1 METFLAI
8 SVLAAVFVLGALI
21 SAGNERQR
29 KAIDG
34 IREQA
39 EGWAEQDIRIK
50 REKLARQITV
60 AEPLAWLEKVAAQA
74 LGNAPKLVT
83 ATPWQK
89 EGLNAIVG
97 LCQDGRHL
105 VFTPI
110 PRERLLQ
117 SLKVKGKSALAGMS
131 GTLLGDQPK
140 RTPFFDLSVV
150 TSGMF
155 FDIEA
160 AQTWQALT
168 GEPLTS
174 GRLTMYE
181 VAALGNGKK

>member
-1 METFLAI
+1 METFFALSI
-8 SVLAAVFVLGALI
+8 LTAVFALGVLI

-39 EGWAEQDIRIK
+39 EAWAEQDIRIK
-50 REKLARQITV
+50 REQLARQITV
-60 AEPLAWLEKVAAQA
+60 AEPLEWLEKVAAGA
-74 LGNAPKLVT
+74 LGSAPKLVT

-89 EGLNAIVG
+89 DHLTAIIG
-97 LCQDGRHL
+97 LCQDGRRL

-117 SLKVKGKSALAGMS
+117 ALKAKGKSSLSGMS

-140 RTPFFDLSVV
+140 RTPFFELSVV

-160 AQTWQALT
+160 GQTWQALT
-168 GEPLTS
+168 GEPLTA
-174 GRLTMYE
+174 GRLTLYE
-181 VAALGNGKK
+181 VAAPGNGKK